1 MQRIIECVPNFSEGR
16 DSEVIEAIAAA
27 VRDTKGVR
35 LLYVDSDADYNRT
48 VYTFS
53 GEPEAVL
60 EAAFNAARTGL
71 KLIDMR
77 NHKGGHPRMGALDV
91 CPFVPVSGVSMQ
103 ECVACAEAF
112 GRRAAEELEVP
123 VYLYEEAARTPQ
135 RRNLAAV
142 RSGEYE
148 GLADKLND
156 PAWKPDF
163 GSNEFNA
170 RSGAIITGARP
181 FLIAYNVNIRNTD
194 VAYANTIAGV
204 LRESGVI
211 VKDADGNKV
220 LGPDGQPQRIPGRL
234 RCFKGLGV
242 EMPKHGITQV
252 SINLTDYHVTPPH
265 VAYEEVKKEAALLG
279 VEVGGSEI
287 VGLVPKDA
295 MLMAGKFYAPEA
307 HDEAALMDAA
317 IKGLGLSDLY
327 EFRAGEKVIEY
338 LI

>member
-1 MQRIIECVPNFSEGR
+1 MQRIIECVPNFSDGKNK
-16 DSEVIEAIAAA
+16 DIIDAIADA
-27 VRDTKGVR
+27 VRAVKGVS

-53 GEPEAVL
+53 GDPEAVL
-60 EAAFNAARTGL
+60 EAAFQAAKAGL
-71 KLIDMR
+71 ELIDMR
-77 NHKGGHPRMGALDV
+77 VHKGGHPRMGALDV

-112 GRRAAEELEVP
+112 GSRVAAELGVP
-123 VYLYEEAARTPQ
+123 VFLYEQAARVPQ
-135 RRNLAAV
+135 RRNLANV
-142 RSGEYE
+142 RNGEYE
-148 GLADKLND
+148 GLAEKLAD
-156 PAWKPDF
+156 PAWCPDF
-163 GSNEFNA
+163 GASEFNA

-181 FLIAYNVNIRNTD
+181 FLIAYNVNIKNTD
-194 VAYANTIAGV
+194 VSYANQIAGV
-204 LRESGVI
+204 LRESGFI
-211 VKDADGNKV
+211 VRDAAGEKV
-220 LGPDGQPQRIPGRL
+220 LGPDGEPKRIPGRL
-234 RCFKGLGV
+234 KCFKGLGV

-287 VGLVPKDA
+287 VGLIPKEA
-295 MLMAGKFYAPEA
+295 LLMAGRFYAPNESGERALEA
-307 HDEAALMDAA
+307 AA

-327 EFRAGEKVIEY
+327 EFKAGEKVIEY

>member
-1 MQRIIECVPNFSEGR
+1 MQRIIECVPNFSEGKNQ
-16 DSEVIEAIAAA
+16 EVIDAIAAA
-27 VRDTKGVR
+27 VRSTRGVR

-60 EAAFNAARTGL
+60 EAAFNAAKVGL
-71 KLIDMR
+71 ELIDMR
-77 NHKGGHPRMGALDV
+77 IHKGGHPRMGALDV
-91 CPFVPVSGVSMQ
+91 CPFVPVSGVSML
-103 ECVACAEAF
+103 ECIACAEAF
-112 GRRAAEELEVP
+112 GRRAADELDVP
-123 VYLYEEAARTPQ
+123 VYLYEEAARDPR

-148 GLADKLND
+148 GLAEKLND

-163 GSNEFNA
+163 GSGEFNA

-181 FLIAYNVNIRNTD
+181 FLIAYNVNLKTTD
-194 VAYANTIAGV
+194 VSYANNIAGI
-204 LRESGVI
+204 LRESGII

-220 LGPDGQPQRIPGRL
+220 MGPNGEPIRIPGRL
-234 RCFKGLGV
+234 KCFKGLGV
-242 EMPKHGITQV
+242 EMPKHKITQV

-265 VAYEEVKKEAALLG
+265 VAYEEVRKEAALAG
-279 VEVGGSEI
+279 VEVTGSEI
-287 VGLVPKDA
+287 VGLVPKEA
-295 MLMAGKFYAPEA
+295 LLLAGSFYAPGES
-307 HDEAALMDAA
+307 DERKLAAAA

-327 EFRAGEKVIEY
+327 EFKAEEKVIEY